1 MIKLV
6 QKKEYIV
13 LTLEEFISIALNSN
27 TRDITYEL
35 EITEDACRAI
45 KKHTN
50 LNICNYKFIIEE
62 EYIRHIR
69 NGHEEDLEL
78 LPLIPSILNHFSSVE
93 KSLTR
98 NKQTGQNDVSLVF
111 RKKFDNDVIRMVS
124 LRIMKKKILS
134 LRTFFRQ

>member
-1 MIKLV
+1 M
-6 QKKEYIV
+6 
-13 LTLEEFISIALNSN
+13 TLEKFISNALNSN
-27 TRDITYEL
+27 TRDTIFEL
-35 EITEDACRAI
+35 EITEDSCKAI

-69 NGHEEDLEL
+69 NGHEEDLGL
-78 LPLIPSILNHFSSVE
+78 LPLIPTILNHFSSVE

-111 RKKFDNDVIRMVS
+111 RKNFDNDVIRMVS